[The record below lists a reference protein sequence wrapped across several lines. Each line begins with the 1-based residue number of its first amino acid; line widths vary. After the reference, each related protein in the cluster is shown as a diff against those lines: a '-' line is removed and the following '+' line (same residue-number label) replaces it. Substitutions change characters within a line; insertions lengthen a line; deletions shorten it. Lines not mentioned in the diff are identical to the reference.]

1 VGNTRGGMLYDG
13 GGIQERGK
21 HKCLMIQVAEDL
33 EGTRAERPVR
43 HMLKT
48 IMLIFVLNF
57 IYCNIL

>member
-1 VGNTRGGMLYDG
+1 MLYDG

-33 EGTRAERPVR
+33 EGTRVERPVR